1 MRVSGPGGSAGRRA
15 ALMSK
20 RLMAAGVAED
30 RPPEREIVPR
40 QDRGRAPLSPAQLA
54 TWAAHQA
61 DVTGAAY
68 NVCIHLAIEGELDV
82 PALRA
87 ALLSLVARHEV
98 LRTRYP
104 LGEDGR
110 PYQRID
116 PAPEDAERLTPLVD
130 LTGDGSAERLISELA
145 GHRFDLADEWP
156 LRAVIVRA
164 AESSVSGTS
173 IGAEGEYGLVL
184 AVHHIV
190 WDGGCWPVISAE
202 LSLGYALATGASDR
216 VPEPLT
222 LQYGD
227 VAAARASDPARP
239 ADREYW
245 RRQLAGLPGPLPLPA
260 DESASAEPGA
270 GGRRS
275 ILLDA
280 AETLPVTTL
289 AGERRV
295 TVFAVVLAA
304 FGALLHRHS
313 GRVDLPIG
321 SAAMNREG
329 GALRALVGNFGN
341 TLLLRLDCSGDPSFV
356 ELVDRADRVSGDGL
370 DHQDMPYRDVVAQ
383 QREDGDPFNVRLL
396 YLAQGM
402 AGPVFPGL
410 RTSWRNIHNGTHQ
423 HDLAVEIFLV
433 DGQMRVEA
441 TYAARMFSPARIDE
455 LLADFRRLL
464 AKVTTEPQM
473 RLSRLSE
480 RHTLSRRDMAVY

>member
-40 QDRGRAPLSPAQLA
+40 PDRDRAPLSPAQHA
-54 TWAAHQA
+54 TWAAHRA

-104 LGEDGR
+104 LDRDGR

-130 LTGDGSAERLISELA
+130 LPGGGSAERLISELA
-145 GHRFDLADEWP
+145 GHRFDLAEEWP
-156 LRAVIVRA
+156 LRAVIFRDA
-164 AESSVSGTS
+164 GE
-173 IGAEGEYGLVL
+173 GAYGLVL

-216 VPEPLT
+216 APEPLT

-227 VAAARASDPARP
+227 VAAARASAPARP
-239 ADREYW
+239 ADQEYW

-260 DESASAEPGA
+260 DEAASAEPGV

-280 AETLPVTTL
+280 AETRSVTTL

-304 FGALLHRHS
+304 FGALLYRHC

-321 SAAMNREG
+321 SAAMNRDG
-329 GALRALVGNFGN
+329 AALRALVGNFGN
-341 TLLLRLDCSGDPSFV
+341 TLVLRLDCSGDPSFV

-383 QREDGDPFNVRLL
+383 QRPDGDPFNVRLL

-410 RTSWRNIHNGTHQ
+410 RTSWRNIHNGTYQ

-441 TYAARMFSPARIDE
+441 TYAARLFSPARVDE

-464 AKVTTEPQM
+464 AKVTEEPQM
-473 RLSRLSE
+473 RLSGLSE
-480 RHTLSRRDMAVY
+480 RHTLSRRGVAIY